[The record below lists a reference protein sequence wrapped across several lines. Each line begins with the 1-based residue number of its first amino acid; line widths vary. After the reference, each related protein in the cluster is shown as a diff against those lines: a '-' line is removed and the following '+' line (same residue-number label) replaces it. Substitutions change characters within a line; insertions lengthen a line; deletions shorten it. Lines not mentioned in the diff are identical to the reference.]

1 MTNNRNNFNW
11 NIIDDSSFPDS
22 RTEKAFDNVM
32 VRARR
37 KEAGNRRRTTAWRWA
52 VAAAIIILPSFAILI
67 SGKFIGKDPA
77 VEILTASAENGQ
89 TKTVTLPDSTKVM
102 LNSGSAIFYPEK
114 FSRNERRVCLSGEAV
129 FDVTKDNARPF
140 LVSTSDITIKV
151 FGTLFNVQAYPENDI
166 VTATLCTGSV
176 GISRNSD
183 QADVAKLRPGEEF
196 KMLKSNGVFK
206 ITTVDAEEATI
217 WKDGGICLNDGTIH
231 DLIHIMERQFNVNIY
246 LTSEKYDS
254 EVITAKFIH
263 GESIGDILK
272 VISSLLPEMKYTI
285 TNNNIYIH

>member
-32 VRARR
+32 VRA
-37 KEAGNRRRTTAWRWA
+37 RRTTAWRWA

-77 VEILTASAENGQ
+77 VEILTASTENGQ

-183 QADVAKLRPGEEF
+183 QDDVAMLRPGEEF

-206 ITTVDAEEATI
+206 ITSVDAEEATT

>member
-37 KEAGNRRRTTAWRWA
+37 KEADNRRRTTAWKWA

-77 VEILTASAENGQ
+77 VEILTASTENGQ

-183 QADVAKLRPGEEF
+183 QDDVAMLRPGEEF

-206 ITTVDAEEATI
+206 ITSVDAEEATI

>member
-37 KEAGNRRRTTAWRWA
+37 KEADNRRRTTAWKWA

-77 VEILTASAENGQ
+77 VEILTASTKNGQ

-183 QADVAKLRPGEEF
+183 QDDVEMLRPGEEF

-206 ITTVDAEEATI
+206 ITSVDAEEATI